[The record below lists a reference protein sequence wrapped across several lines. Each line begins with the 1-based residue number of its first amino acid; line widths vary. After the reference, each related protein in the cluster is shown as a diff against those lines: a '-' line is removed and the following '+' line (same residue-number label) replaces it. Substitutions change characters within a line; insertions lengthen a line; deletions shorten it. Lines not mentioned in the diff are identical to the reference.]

1 MKLHFTDYDGPTGAY
16 VATGKQI
23 LPIDSVAGKVAL
35 GGGAMQ
41 AGIGDQQT
49 AEQLQH
55 ELDAILAVVTP
66 PGVTPPAA
74 P

>member
-1 MKLHFTDYDGPTGAY
+1 MKLQFTDYDGPTGAY

-23 LPIDSVAGKVAL
+23 LPFDSVAGKVAL

-49 AEQLQH
+49 AQQLQN
-55 ELDAILAVVTP
+55 ELDEILAAVTP
-66 PGVTPPAA
+66 PGIMLPAA
-74 P
+74 T